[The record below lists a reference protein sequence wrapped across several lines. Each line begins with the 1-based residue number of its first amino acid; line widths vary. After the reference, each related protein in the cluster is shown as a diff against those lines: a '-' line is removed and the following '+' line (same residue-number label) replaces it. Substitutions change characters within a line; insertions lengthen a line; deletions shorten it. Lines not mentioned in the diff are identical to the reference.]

1 MKFLAI
7 LENEGDAW
15 GAYVPDLPG
24 CVSAGSS
31 REEAEQLIREAIAF
45 HIEGMR
51 EDGAPVPMPSAKD
64 AVLVDVPE
72 PSAAAST
79 HQHGR

>member
-31 REEAEQLIREAIAF
+31 REEVGQLIREAIAF

-51 EDGAPVPMPSAKD
+51 EDGEPVPMPSAKE
-64 AVLVDVPE
+64 AVLVHVPE

-79 HQHGR
+79 PQHGR

>member
-7 LENEGDAW
+7 LENEGEAW

-31 REEAEQLIREAIAF
+31 REEVEQLIRGAIAF
-45 HIEGMR
+45 HLEAMR
-51 EDGAPVPMPSAKD
+51 EDGEPVPMPSAKE
-64 AVLVDVPE
+64 AVLVEVPE
-72 PSAAAST
+72 SSAASSA
-79 HQHGR
+79 HEHGR